1 MEATGAAPVSKL
13 HDRKDYLNAL
23 ANAIAHFGQNQP
35 LEEMLADIT
44 SLLVNAFEAQRAEL
58 WLWDETSST
67 GYLTNASGI
76 EGTHHHDYIE
86 ISKGPLGKAIEH
98 RKPFNNLPLTGNDR
112 LDFTSAQRLEF
123 VSVYP
128 LVVSGRPIAVLALYT
143 REQANDTTIKWWSMY
158 AEVAGIAAQRQLA
171 AAESKKQIQQL
182 SLLFEAT
189 RLLNSTLDLAEL
201 LDLILRIAKTEVKA
215 DRGTVFLLDS
225 ENKVLWSIVA
235 QGLESAEIRVPC
247 DRGVVG
253 HVATTG
259 APVNVEDAY
268 TLEYFDRSFDQKF
281 NFRTKS
287 LLCLPIRHRSNEIV
301 GVIQL
306 LNSTTGSFSAEDQEF
321 LEKLS
326 GHMAM
331 ALENA
336 RLHREALEKQRMERD
351 LAVARQIQQSL
362 LPQTPPVVHGYDIY
376 VKNEPCFECG
386 GDYYDFLSLGPST
399 LLAVIADVEGKGVA
413 SALVM
418 SNLQATLRALS
429 MHLHSLE
436 VLMLSLNEMM
446 YNDTKSEKYLSCF
459 LGLVDTKRNGLHYI
473 NAGHCPPILVS
484 GADGSFQK
492 LEKGGTVVGLFP
504 DVEYERGSLQMNPGD
519 ILVLSTD
526 GITEACNIN
535 EDEFEAEGLAAAVA
549 RHRTKS
555 AKEIVSL
562 VLAEVNEFARGGPH
576 VDDKVLMVLKI
587 TNDGTLDQA
596 KSVLQ

>member
-1 MEATGAAPVSKL
+1 MEATGAAPATRI

-23 ANAIAHFGQNQP
+23 ANAITRFGQNQP
-35 LEEMLADIT
+35 MEEMLAEIT
-44 SLLVNAFEAQRAEL
+44 SLLVNEFEARRAEL
-58 WLWDETSST
+58 WLWDETSSS
-67 GYLTNASGI
+67 GYLTNAAGVD
-76 EGTHHHDYIE
+76 GRHHHDYIQ
-86 ISKGPLGKAIEH
+86 IGKGPLGKAIEQ
-98 RKPFNNLPLTGNDR
+98 RRSFNNLAIAGPEK
-112 LDFTSAQRLEF
+112 LDFTSPDGLAF
-123 VSVYP
+123 VSIYP
-128 LVVSGRPIAVLALYT
+128 LLASGKPVAILALYT
-143 REQANDTTIKWWSMY
+143 TEPAQAAIVQWWTMY
-158 AEVAGIAAQRQLA
+158 AEVAGIAAERQLS
-171 AAESKKQIQQL
+171 AAESQKQIQQL

-215 DRGTVFLLDS
+215 DRGTVFLVDRA
-225 ENKVLWSIVA
+225 NKELWSIVA
-235 QGLESAEIRVPC
+235 QGLEAAEIRVPFG
-247 DRGVVG
+247 RGVAG

-259 APVNVEDAY
+259 DHINVQDAY
-268 TLEYFDRSFDQKF
+268 TLEFFDRTFDQKF
-281 NFRTKS
+281 GYRTKS

-306 LNSTTGSFSAEDQEF
+306 LNCVNGAFSSEDQEF

-362 LPQTPPVVHGYDIY
+362 LPQTPPVVHGYDIW
-376 VKNEPCFECG
+376 VTNEPCFECG

-399 LLAVIADVEGKGVA
+399 LLVVIADVEGKGVA

-436 VLMLSLNEMM
+436 VLMLSLNEMI
-446 YNDTKSEKYLSCF
+446 YNDTKSKKYLSCF
-459 LGLVDTKRNGLHYI
+459 IGLVDTKRNGLHYI
-473 NAGHCPPILVS
+473 NAGHCPPIIVS
-484 GADGSFQK
+484 GTDGSFQK

-504 DVEYERGSLQMNPGD
+504 DVEYERGSVQMKPGD

-526 GITEACNIN
+526 GITEACNVK
-535 EDEFEAEGLAAAVA
+535 EDEFEAEGMAAAVA
-549 RHRTKS
+549 KHRNKP
-555 AKEIVSL
+555 AKEIVTE

-576 VDDKVLMVLKI
+576 IDDKVLMVVKV
-587 TNDGTLDQA
+587 TEDGKLDQ
-596 KSVLQ
+596 SRGVL

>member
-1 MEATGAAPVSKL
+1 LEASGTASSPKIN
-13 HDRKDYLNAL
+13 DRKDYLDAL

-35 LEEMLADIT
+35 LEQMLSEIT
-44 SLLVNAFEAQRAEL
+44 SLLVDAFEAQRAEL

-67 GYLTNASGI
+67 GYLTNAAGA
-76 EGTHHHDYIE
+76 EGRHHHDYIQ
-86 ISKGPLGKAIEH
+86 IGKGPLGSAIEH
-98 RKPFNNLPLTGNDR
+98 RRSFTNLPISGPDK
-112 LDFTSAQRLEF
+112 LDFTSASNLEF
-123 VSVYP
+123 ISVYP

-143 REQANDTTIKWWSMY
+143 TESAAESTVQWWTMY

-171 AAESKKQIQQL
+171 AAESQKQIQQL

-215 DRGTVFLLDS
+215 ERGTVFLLDRQS
-225 ENKVLWSIVA
+225 KELWSIVA
-235 QGLESAEIRVPC
+235 QGLESAEIRVPF
-247 DRGVVG
+247 DRGVAG
-253 HVATTG
+253 HVVTTG
-259 APVNVEDAY
+259 EHINVADAY

-306 LNSTTGSFSAEDQEF
+306 LNSSAGVFSAEDQEF

-351 LAVARQIQQSL
+351 LAVARNIQQSL
-362 LPQTPPVVHGYDIY
+362 LPQTPPTVAGYDIW
-376 VKNEPCFECG
+376 VTNEPCFECG

-399 LLAVIADVEGKGVA
+399 LLAVVADVEGKGVA

-436 VLMLSLNEMM
+436 VLMLSRNEMM
-446 YNDTKSEKYLSCF
+446 FNDTKSEKYLSCF
-459 LGLVDTKRNGLHYI
+459 LALVDTKRNGLHYI

-484 GADGSFQK
+484 GLDGSFQK

-504 DVEYERGSLQMNPGD
+504 DVEYERGSAQMHPGD

-549 RHRTKS
+549 RHRHKP
-555 AKEIVSL
+555 AQEIVAN

-576 VDDKVLMVLKI
+576 VDDKVLMIIKV
-587 TNDGTLDQA
+587 TEGGTMDSA
-596 KSVLQ
+596 RGVR

>member
-1 MEATGAAPVSKL
+1 LEASGTASSPKIN
-13 HDRKDYLNAL
+13 DRKDYLDAL
-23 ANAIAHFGQNQP
+23 ANAIAQFGQNQP
-35 LEEMLADIT
+35 LEQMLSEIT
-44 SLLVNAFEAQRAEL
+44 SLLVDAFEAQRAEL

-67 GYLTNASGI
+67 GYLTNAAGA
-76 EGTHHHDYIE
+76 EGRHHHDYIQ
-86 ISKGPLGKAIEH
+86 IGKGPLGHAIEH
-98 RKPFNNLPLTGNDR
+98 RRSFTNLPLSGPDK
-112 LDFTSAQRLEF
+112 LDFTSSSNLEF
-123 VSVYP
+123 ISVYP

-143 REQANDTTIKWWSMY
+143 TESAAESTVQWWTMY

-171 AAESKKQIQQL
+171 AAESQKQIQQL

-215 DRGTVFLLDS
+215 ERGTVFLLDRQ
-225 ENKVLWSIVA
+225 NKELWSIVA
-235 QGLESAEIRVPC
+235 QGLESAEIRVPF
-247 DRGVVG
+247 DRGVAG
-253 HVATTG
+253 HVVTTG
-259 APVNVEDAY
+259 EHINVADAY

-306 LNSTTGSFSAEDQEF
+306 LNSSAGVFSAEDQEF

-351 LAVARQIQQSL
+351 LAVARNIQQSL
-362 LPQTPPVVHGYDIY
+362 LPQTPPTVAGYDIW
-376 VKNEPCFECG
+376 VTNEPCFECG

-399 LLAVIADVEGKGVA
+399 LLAVVADVEGKGVA

-446 YNDTKSEKYLSCF
+446 FNDTKSEKYLSCF
-459 LGLVDTKRNGLHYI
+459 LALVDTKRNGLHYI

-484 GADGSFQK
+484 GLDGSFQK

-504 DVEYERGSLQMNPGD
+504 DVEYERGSAQMHPGD

-535 EDEFEAEGLAAAVA
+535 EDEFEAEGMAASVA
-549 RHRTKS
+549 RHRHLP
-555 AKEIVSL
+555 AKEIVAN

-576 VDDKVLMVLKI
+576 VDDKVLMIIKVTEGGNLEKAQ
-587 TNDGTLDQA
+587 LR
-596 KSVLQ
+596 

>member
-1 MEATGAAPVSKL
+1 LEATGLSASPKIN
-13 HDRKDYLNAL
+13 DRKNYLEAL

-35 LEEMLADIT
+35 LEQMLADIT
-44 SLLVNAFEAQRAEL
+44 ALLVKAFEAQRAEL

-67 GYLTNASGI
+67 GYLTNAAGV
-76 EGTHHHDYIE
+76 EGTHHHDYIQ
-86 ISKGPLGKAIEH
+86 IGKGPLGHAIEH
-98 RKPFNNLPLTGNDR
+98 RRAFTNLPINGPDKI
-112 LDFTSAQRLEF
+112 DFSNKNGLEY

-128 LVVSGRPIAVLALYT
+128 LVVSGRPIAVLAVYT
-143 REQANDTTIKWWSMY
+143 AELASESVVQWWTMY

-171 AAESKKQIQQL
+171 AVESQKQIQQL

-215 DRGTVFLLDS
+215 ERGTVFLLDRP
-225 ENKVLWSIVA
+225 NKVLWSIVA
-235 QGLESAEIRVPC
+235 QGLESAEIRVPF
-247 DRGVVG
+247 DRGVAG
-253 HVATTG
+253 HVVTTG
-259 APVNVEDAY
+259 EHINVADAY
-268 TLEYFDRSFDQKF
+268 SLDYFDRSFDQKF

-306 LNSTTGSFSAEDQEF
+306 LNSSNGIFSAEDQEF

-351 LAVARQIQQSL
+351 LAVARNIQQSL
-362 LPQTPPVVHGYDIY
+362 LPHEPPVIAGYDIW
-376 VKNEPCFECG
+376 VTNEPCFECG

-399 LLAVIADVEGKGVA
+399 LLAVVADVEGKGVA

-446 YNDTKSEKYLSCF
+446 FNDTKSEKYLSCF
-459 LGLVDTKRNGLHYI
+459 LALVDTKRNGLHYI
-473 NAGHCPPILVS
+473 NAGHCPPILVRGS
-484 GADGSFQK
+484 DGTFQK
-492 LEKGGTVVGLFP
+492 LERGGTVVGLFP
-504 DVEYERGSLQMNPGD
+504 DVEYERGSAQMFPGD

-535 EDEFEAEGLAAAVA
+535 EEEFEAEGMAASVA
-549 RHRTKS
+549 RHRHKS
-555 AKEIVSL
+555 AKEIVAS

-576 VDDKVLMVLKI
+576 VDDKVLMIIKV
-587 TNDGTLDQA
+587 TEGGTENA
-596 KSVLQ
+596 KGVR